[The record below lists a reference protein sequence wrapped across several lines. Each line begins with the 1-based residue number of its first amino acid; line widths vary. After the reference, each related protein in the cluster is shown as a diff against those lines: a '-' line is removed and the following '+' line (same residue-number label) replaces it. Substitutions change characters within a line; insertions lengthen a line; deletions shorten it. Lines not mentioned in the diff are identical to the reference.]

1 MALDWAKCFDSIH
14 LDSLGDSMR
23 RIGFPHSLTQMLLG
37 MMRARKFYV
46 EDFGSCSE
54 QRRQHSGITQGCT
67 LSPLLFIVMM
77 SVLMHDAIGMLSP
90 AARAAYERGDLADIT
105 FADDTLLMGVSP
117 QFLSEFLDAMASAGR
132 RYGME
137 LHYGKLQLLNVQCNC
152 NFEMPNGQQLVA
164 SDGMTYLGT
173 VLTEDGRLNNELGRR
188 IGAARAEL
196 VALTKVWRHS
206 SLTTKRKLQIY
217 SSLVESKLL
226 YGLLTCSLTVAEL
239 RRLDGFQAK
248 CLRQVLRIQPS
259 FYSRISN
266 KTVLVKAGSKSA
278 SELLAQQQ
286 LVMLGRVLRSPQ
298 TSALHK
304 SALVP
309 GTLLPATSFYIRRQ
323 GRPRKEW
330 APTVLQAAYAKVTSG
345 QDLRLLAQDADAW
358 KLRMRS

>member
-1 MALDWAKCFDSIH
+1 
-14 LDSLGDSMR
+14 
-23 RIGFPHSLTQMLLG
+23 
-37 MMRARKFYV
+37 
-46 EDFGSCSE
+46 
-54 QRRQHSGITQGCT
+54 
-67 LSPLLFIVMM
+67 MM

-206 SLTTKRKLQIY
+206 SLTTKRKLQIC

-259 FYSRISN
+259 FYSRISS
-266 KTVLVKAGSKSA
+266 KTVLIKAGSKSA

-309 GTLLPATSFYIRRQ
+309 GTLVPATSFYIRRR

-330 APTVLQAAYAKVTSG
+330 APTV
-345 QDLRLLAQDADAW
+345 
-358 KLRMRS
+358 